1 MKRATLYFVG
11 LLLSSGLSAQVDS
24 IQLSNPALRN
34 VLKGNYTP
42 GTYPAG
48 AAAGQPDVIACNV
61 VNEVSPDSLWYF
73 LQVLT
78 SYGTRHTFSDTT
90 SANVGIGAA
99 RRYIKS
105 YFDGLARR
113 RQNRLLT
120 GYLTFDITRNTCGTL
135 ENTRNVMAVLPGSDP
150 QAGAVL
156 IQAHMDSRC
165 ADVCD
170 SLCLAPGA
178 DDNGSG
184 TVLVMELARTLSR
197 YQFPRTL
204 IFMLTTGEE
213 QGLLGA
219 TAFADYVSAENI
231 PLHAVLN
238 NDIVGGTICGNTA
251 SPPGCSPGGSI
262 DSTHVRIYS
271 NPFSRQLPHQGLA
284 KTIVMLY
291 REKIKPVLSVPM
303 HIDLMNQEDRTGR
316 GGDHQAFRQVTRNV
330 RFTSAHE
337 HGNGNPLGTP
347 NYQDHQHTSDDV
359 LGVNLNADP
368 ALDSF
373 FVDRNYL
380 ARNAIINATSATWL
394 AYGPQAP
401 TFTHQTTSQGTLI
414 TITGNKSSHQAYRVG
429 VKDFSGAPYD
439 HRYHFTTDSFLIPG
453 LSSGLTYKVG
463 IAAVDTQ
470 GITGPFSM
478 DIQVTAGTSGPSRP
492 EDSLRYTVPCAQ
504 INLPERH
511 LGRLATGLRLGSLH
525 PNPARTAVEIPV
537 LVEKRRL
544 EGHLS
549 LLVTDMN
556 GKPLWQQQ
564 LPARYGRHSVRYTPE
579 TGAGFYLVQLRYQGR
594 VVAVKKLLLH

>member
-1 MKRATLYFVG
+1 MKKFLILVFG
-11 LLLSSGLSAQVDS
+11 FLLSGAATAQVDS
-24 IQLSNPALRN
+24 VSLSNATMED
-34 VLKGNYTP
+34 VLKGNYAP

-48 AAAGQPDVIACNV
+48 AAAGQPDVIACNL
-61 VNEVSPDSLWYF
+61 VNQVSPDSLWHF

-105 YFDGLARR
+105 YFDELAQR

-135 ENTRNVMAVLPGSDP
+135 ANTRNVMAVLPGSDP

-184 TVLVMELARTLSR
+184 TALVMELARTLSQ
-197 YQFPRTL
+197 YQFPRSL
-204 IFMLTTGEE
+204 VFMLTTGEE

-219 TAFADYVSAENI
+219 TAFADYVSGENI
-231 PLHAVLN
+231 PLHAVQN
-238 NDIVGGTICGNTA
+238 NDIVGGIICGNTA
-251 SPPGCSPGGSI
+251 SPPGCNPGGSI
-262 DSTHVRIYS
+262 DSTHVRIYA

-284 KTIVMLY
+284 KTIALLY
-291 REKIKPVLSVPM
+291 REKIKPALSVPM
-303 HIDLMNQEDRTGR
+303 HLDLMNQEDRTGR

-347 NYQDHQHTSDDV
+347 NYQDHQHTSADV

-401 TFTHQTTSQGTLI
+401 SFNQQTTGQGTLI
-414 TITGNKSSHQAYRVG
+414 TITGDKSTHQAYRVG

-439 HRYHFTTDSFLIPG
+439 QRYHFTTDSFLIPG
-453 LSSGLTYKVG
+453 LSSGQTYKVG

-470 GITGPFSM
+470 GITGPFSV
-478 DIQVTAGTSGPSRP
+478 DIQVTATNNSPARP

-504 INLPERH
+504 IDLPER
-511 LGRLATGLRLGSLH
+511 RLARPAAGLRLGSLH
-525 PNPARTAVEIPV
+525 PNPTRAAVDIPV
-537 LVEKRRL
+537 LVEKRHL
-544 EGHLS
+544 EGPLR
-549 LLVTDMN
+549 LRVTEMN
-556 GKPLWQQQ
+556 GKPLWQHQ
-564 LPARYGRHSVRYTPE
+564 LSARYGRHTVRYTPE
-579 TGAGFYLVQLRYQGR
+579 TGAGFYLVQLRHQGR
-594 VVAVKKLLLH
+594 VVALKKLLLH